1 MENKRLES
9 LDAFRGFDMMFIMGF
24 ASIILAVCSLFPSGE
39 ESWLALQMKHVSW
52 DGLAF
57 MDLIFPTFLFI
68 AGISFPFSLA
78 KQQSLGLSSARVHWK
93 VVRRALLLLLCGL
106 LYNGI
111 LKCTDFSTFR
121 YCSVLGR
128 IGFAW
133 MFAALIFM
141 HCRKAVRW
149 CIAAALLLGYFLLLR
164 FVPAPDA
171 AGADS
176 LSQAGNIAGWIDRMI
191 MPGSLY
197 RGNWDPEGILG
208 VVPATVTALLGMFTG
223 EFVRGKDLTGQKKTL
238 YMLGAAACLAA
249 AGLVWSIWCPIN
261 KNLWSSSFTLVAAA
275 CSLAGFALFYY
286 IIDVRGHKGPFCF
299 FCRMFGMNSIT
310 IYLASAF
317 IPMNTIAR
325 NLLGGIA
332 SLCPPAWGHLIL
344 VCGVFALNWLLVYFL
359 YRQKIFLKV

>member
-9 LDAFRGFDMMFIMGF
+9 LDAFRGFDMMFLMGL
-24 ASIILAVCSLFPSGE
+24 SSVIVCICGLFPGGE
-39 ESWLALQMKHVSW
+39 NCFLVRQMEHASW
-52 DGLAF
+52 DGLTL
-57 MDLIFPTFLFI
+57 MDLVFPTFLFI
-68 AGISFPFSLA
+68 AGISFPFSFA
-78 KQQSLGLSSARVHWK
+78 KQQALGASGAKIHLK
-93 VVRRALLLLLCGL
+93 VLRRAILLFVCGL

-111 LKCTDFSTFR
+111 LTTSSLADFR

-261 KNLWSSSFTLVAAA
+261 KNL
-275 CSLAGFALFYY
+275 
-286 IIDVRGHKGPFCF
+286 
-299 FCRMFGMNSIT
+299 
-310 IYLASAF
+310 
-317 IPMNTIAR
+317 
-325 NLLGGIA
+325 
-332 SLCPPAWGHLIL
+332 
-344 VCGVFALNWLLVYFL
+344 
-359 YRQKIFLKV
+359 